1 MQQKIKRAVGK
12 KNSLTQKF
20 LNSFGTLVALLI
32 LKDSKFWQPQ
42 SRVTLNCSKYL
53 KGPIFTKILLWL
65 WFRLGFLAGIGDCLD
80 CEGCPVRCRAVSSIL
95 DLHPVDAG
103 STTLNVMIKISPDI
117 TRRPLEGRNGPWS
130 RTIGLDSPKFFFF
143 FRLERN
149 KL

>member
-1 MQQKIKRAVGK
+1 M
-12 KNSLTQKF
+12 TQKF

-32 LKDSKFWQPQ
+32 LKDSKFWRPQ

-65 WFRLGFLAGIGDCLD
+65 WFRLGFLAGIGDCSDWIVLH
-80 CEGCPVRCRAVSSIL
+80 CEGCPVRCRAVSSVL

-103 STTLNVMIKISPDI
+103 STTLNVMIKISPGI
-117 TRRPLEGRNGPWS
+117 TRCPLEGRNCPWS
-130 RTIGLDSPKFFFF
+130 RTIGLDSPKKNFFFF
-143 FRLERN
+143 GRLEHN